1 MPKSAPALPALRD
14 RFAGLVVAPLLFNL
28 SLFLLLTPLSLMRRG
43 FSPLLL
49 MPMPLVTTVVAVPM
63 VLGFALGLERVIDVL
78 GHAFLLDSGP
88 VP

>member
-1 MPKSAPALPALRD
+1 
-14 RFAGLVVAPLLFNL
+14 
-28 SLFLLLTPLSLMRRG
+28 
-43 FSPLLL
+43 
-49 MPMPLVTTVVAVPM
+49 MPLVTTVVAVPM